1 MAATTDAAPAGP
13 AEPGGADPEELARA
27 FGRYQAASQ
36 ARRAIG
42 RTAVARSAMVV
53 IAVALVLLARLAVA
67 GVAVVPTGSM
77 RPTIEIGDHVLVV
90 DDVLFAGRPAVGD
103 IVVID
108 RADGDD
114 IVKRVIGVGGQ
125 TVAAS
130 GGVVVVDGAPLAEPW
145 LEPGEVTSSFGP
157 VVVPDDAVF
166 VLGDNRGAS
175 ADSRVIG
182 PVPLDDLT
190 GRAVAVVWPPG
201 SAAVLGR

>member
-1 MAATTDAAPAGP
+1 M
-13 AEPGGADPEELARA
+13 
-27 FGRYQAASQ
+27 
-36 ARRAIG
+36 
-42 RTAVARSAMVV
+42 VA

-67 GVAVVPTGSM
+67 AVAVVPTGSM
-77 RPTIEIGDHVLVV
+77 RPTIEIGDHLLVV
-90 DDVLFAGRPAVGD
+90 DDTLFAGRPTVGD
-103 IVVID
+103 VVVID
-108 RADGDD
+108 RPAGDD

-125 TVAAS
+125 SVAAS
-130 GGVVVVDGAPLAEPW
+130 GGVVLVDGTPLAEPW

-201 SAAVLGR
+201 SATVLDR